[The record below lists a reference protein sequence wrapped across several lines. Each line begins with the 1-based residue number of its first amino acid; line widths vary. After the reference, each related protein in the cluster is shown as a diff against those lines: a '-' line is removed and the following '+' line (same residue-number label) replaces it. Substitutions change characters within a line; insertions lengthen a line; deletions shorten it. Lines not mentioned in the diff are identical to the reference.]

1 MSVVNDDRQYDE
13 RYRQWLTR
21 PGGIVHTAPR
31 STAHFL
37 TLARLLADVLPDDH
51 DQAVQ
56 LALTAKRLKQRFFFI
71 GNGGSA
77 AIASHMSADWL
88 KTASVAAMCFNQSPL
103 MSCIAND
110 LGYDRVFA
118 QPLTLHGS
126 AGDVLFAISSSG
138 KSKSITS
145 AAQIARD
152 LRMKVITLSGF
163 QPDNL
168 LRSLGHVNFHVPSE
182 KYGLVEVAH
191 HAICH
196 SILDAVIDADS
207 AGTCPQCQDSLV
219 KCRCAG

>member
-1 MSVVNDDRQYDE
+1 MSPQAFAAFE
-13 RYRQWLTR
+13 A
-21 PGGIVHTAPR
+21 GIAPQA
-31 STAHFL
+31 TFHA
-37 TLARLLADVLPDDH
+37 LACLLSELPPDDH
-51 DQAVQ
+51 NQAVQ
-56 LALTAKRLKQRFFFI
+56 LALNAKQLKQRFFFI

-77 AIASHMSADWL
+77 AIAEHMAADWL
-88 KTASVAAMCFNQSPL
+88 KTAGVAAMCFNQSPL

-110 LGYDRVFA
+110 IGYDRVFA

-145 AAQIARD
+145 AAQVARD

-168 LRSLGHVNFHVPSE
+168 LRSLGHVNFHVACDR
-182 KYGLVEVAH
+182 YGLVEVAH

-196 SILDAVIDADS
+196 SILDAVTEH
-207 AGTCPQCQDSLV
+207 G
-219 KCRCAG
+219 

>member
-1 MSVVNDDRQYDE
+1 MN
-13 RYRQWLTR
+13 
-21 PGGIVHTAPR
+21 VHVAPW

-37 TLARLLADVLPDDH
+37 TLSRLLADIDPTEH
-51 DQAVQ
+51 DAAVGYC
-56 LALTAKRLKQRFFFI
+56 LNAKALKQRFFFI

-77 AIASHMSADWL
+77 AIAEHMAADWL
-88 KTASVAAMCFNQSPL
+88 KAAGVAAMCFNNGPL

-118 QPLTLHGS
+118 QPLMLHGN

-138 KSKSITS
+138 KSKSITH

-196 SILDAVIDADS
+196 SILDAVVEV
-207 AGTCPQCQDSLV
+207 Q
-219 KCRCAG
+219 